1 MASRLWVL
9 VKGELQRL
17 NKYNM
22 TSVSIMVAM
31 IWGVVL
37 FFVNSD
43 ILEYL
48 LPLVLMMDATM
59 MAVMYVGS
67 VMFFEKSESTIST
80 MLVTPVSNKELLL
93 SKLLAN
99 TFHNMFASAL
109 IITVFVIFKDVN
121 INYLLIAL
129 AIIVSTAFHTL
140 LGIIMAYFQKDFTG
154 MLVNIMIVGFAL
166 GLPSIFFTMG
176 IIDGN
181 VWEFVLLFN
190 PLQAAQTLIE
200 GGFKDYGFEYDY
212 RYYFSLGY
220 LIVVGILSYKFY
232 ALPKFKDYAVKESG
246 V

>member
-1 MASRLWVL
+1 MTSRLWVL

-22 TSVSIMVAM
+22 TSVSILVAI
-31 IWGVVL
+31 IWGVIL
-37 FFVNSD
+37 FFVNSE

-80 MLVTPVSNKELLL
+80 MLVTPVTNQELLL
-93 SKLLAN
+93 SKLIAN
-99 TFHNMFASAL
+99 TFHNTLASAL

-121 INYLLIAL
+121 INYLLIVI
-129 AIIVSTAFHTL
+129 AIVVSTAFHTL

-154 MLVNIMIVGFAL
+154 MLVNIMIVMFAL

-176 IIDGN
+176 IISGS

-200 GGFKDYGFEYDY
+200 GGFKDYGFEYNY

-220 LIVVGILSYKFY
+220 LIVVGILGYKFY
-232 ALPKFKDYAVKESG
+232 AIPKFQDYAVKESG

>member
-1 MASRLWVL
+1 MANRLLVL

-22 TSVSIMVAM
+22 TSVSILVAI

-59 MAVMYVGS
+59 MAIMYVGS

-93 SKLLAN
+93 SKLIAN
-99 TFHNMFASAL
+99 TIHNMFASAL
-109 IITVFVIFKDVN
+109 IITVFVIFKDVQ
-121 INYLLIAL
+121 INYFLIVI
-129 AIIVSTAFHTL
+129 AILISTAFHTL
-140 LGIIMAYFQKDFTG
+140 LGIVMAYFQKDFTG
-154 MLVNIMIVGFAL
+154 MLVNIMIFMFVL
-166 GLPSIFFTMG
+166 GMPSILFSLEV
-176 IIDGN
+176 INGN
-181 VWEFVLLFN
+181 VWEFALLLN
-190 PLQAAQTLIE
+190 PIQAATTLINGSFTE
-200 GGFKDYGFEYDY
+200 YGFEFDY
-212 RYYFSLGY
+212 KYYFSLGY
-220 LIVVGILSYKFY
+220 LTIGGILLYIFV
-232 ALPKFKDYAVKESG
+232 ALPKFQAYAVKESG